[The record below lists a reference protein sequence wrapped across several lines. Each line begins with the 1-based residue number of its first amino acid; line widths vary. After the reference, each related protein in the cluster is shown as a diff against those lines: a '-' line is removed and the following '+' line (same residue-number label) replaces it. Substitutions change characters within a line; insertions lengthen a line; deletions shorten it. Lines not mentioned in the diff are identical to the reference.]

1 MCAVRISLLPV
12 SSCSCSQEEIRS
24 LGIAEPVSLK
34 IISATVLALL
44 GCSTEPRYS
53 GFHAQCIRSRF
64 RADDGRTRCTAAGIY
79 QSFGN
84 IRKARSEMAGF
95 LLVGGNIGGKN
106 RDKQLFQS
114 IFRSDKRKK
123 PYFDNKIRLKTG
135 GEGGIRP
142 PAGGPPRVARRPR
155 RLAKCPRFESLQP
168 PAPCQVPSV
177 RIPPCCEN
185 KHPPPVGEGCLF
197 LEKVSR
203 FDRKTI
209 KGVHRLFRGVH
220 FNLGG
225 CKWQRGCIL
234 NDWVR

>member
-1 MCAVRISLLPV
+1 MLHCSLMCAVRISLLPV

-142 PAGGPPRVARRPR
+142 PA
-155 RLAKCPRFESLQP
+155 
-168 PAPCQVPSV
+168 PSV

-225 CKWQRGCIL
+225 CKRQRGCKV

>member
-106 RDKQLFQS
+106 RDKQLFH
-114 IFRSDKRKK
+114 
-123 PYFDNKIRLKTG
+123 

-155 RLAKCPRFESLQP
+155 RLAKCPRFESLHAVKTNIP
-168 PAPCQVPSV
+168 HPLV
-177 RIPPCCEN
+177 RDVCFWKRYRVLIE
-185 KHPPPVGEGCLF
+185 KRLRGC
-197 LEKVSR
+197 
-203 FDRKTI
+203 TAC
-209 KGVHRLFRGVH
+209 
-220 FNLGG
+220 LGG
-225 CKWQRGCIL
+225 CISI
-234 NDWVR
+234 

>member
-155 RLAKCPRFESLQP
+155 RLAKCPRFESLHAVKTNIP
-168 PAPCQVPSV
+168 HPLV
-177 RIPPCCEN
+177 RDVCFW
-185 KHPPPVGEGCLF
+185 KRYRV
-197 LEKVSR
+197 
-203 FDRKTI
+203 
-209 KGVHRLFRGVH
+209 
-220 FNLGG
+220 
-225 CKWQRGCIL
+225 KW
-234 NDWVR
+234 

>member
-106 RDKQLFQS
+106 RDK
-114 IFRSDKRKK
+114 
-123 PYFDNKIRLKTG
+123 
-135 GEGGIRP
+135 
-142 PAGGPPRVARRPR
+142 RRPR
-155 RLAKCPRFESLQP
+155 RLAKCPRFESLHAVKTNIP
-168 PAPCQVPSV
+168 HPLV
-177 RIPPCCEN
+177 RDVCFWKRYRVLIE
-185 KHPPPVGEGCLF
+185 KRLRGC
-197 LEKVSR
+197 
-203 FDRKTI
+203 TAC
-209 KGVHRLFRGVH
+209 
-220 FNLGG
+220 LGG
-225 CKWQRGCIL
+225 CISI
-234 NDWVR
+234 

>member
-155 RLAKCPRFESLQP
+155 RLAKCPRFESLH
-168 PAPCQVPSV
+168 AVKN
-177 RIPPCCEN
+177 E
-185 KHPPPVGEGCLF
+185 HPPPVGEGCLF

-225 CKWQRGCIL
+225 CKRQRGCKV

>member
-106 RDKQLFQS
+106 RDKQLFWRRRRDS
-114 IFRSDKRKK
+114 
-123 PYFDNKIRLKTG
+123 
-135 GEGGIRP
+135 
-142 PAGGPPRVARRPR
+142 PACGRAASGCKA
-155 RLAKCPRFESLQP
+155 P

-225 CKWQRGCIL
+225 CKRQRGCKV

>member
-155 RLAKCPRFESLQP
+155 RLAKCPRFESLQKRYR
-168 PAPCQVPSV
+168 VLIEK
-177 RIPPCCEN
+177 RLR
-185 KHPPPVGEGCLF
+185 GC
-197 LEKVSR
+197 
-203 FDRKTI
+203 TAC
-209 KGVHRLFRGVH
+209 
-220 FNLGG
+220 LGG
-225 CKWQRGCIL
+225 CISI
-234 NDWVR
+234 